1 MRYLMLAFLLVG
13 CNAPTSPATNN
24 QDPKAC
30 RGVYSTRDAQGDLHK
45 WNEYSISGQCFTDN
59 MALTQWETTTEH
71 RRIHNVHCT
80 PQSLTTTL
88 VSANNYYDFRNG
100 RIYLDLNGSTGEYRR
115 ITLAEGKDGKQVY
128 TRLQGCFYVRNDA
141 TFGQQL
147 LLDAIDT
154 ASSQAAD
161 FMEIFTYTTT
171 ATTLESVRFDDS
183 GDWDYRNCPY
193 LDTPWGYCD
202 LLKQN
207 GNIMYFPNNLTA
219 AQQASLLAEAILIRR
234 QFNYATVSSS
244 SFESVWSNP
253 GLGRVEESRE
263 DYKYATA
270 AIVDIPNFIDQA
282 YAAFI
287 RGERPT
293 LPDISSL
300 RIALI
305 CYDGKRNVILN
316 DGSSSTIFGQICYE
330 NNQYTFIQ

>member
-1 MRYLMLAFLLVG
+1 MRYLICLLALTG
-13 CNAPTSPATNN
+13 CNAPSDPAVTSISSA
-24 QDPKAC
+24 QC
-30 RGVYSTRDAQGDLHK
+30 RGAYSTRDAQGDLHK
-45 WNEYSISGQCFTDN
+45 WNEYAFNGQCFTDN
-59 MALTQWETTTEH
+59 IALTRWESTTEH

-80 PQSLTTTL
+80 PQGLTTTL
-88 VSANNYYDFRNG
+88 VSANNYYSYRDG

-141 TFGQQL
+141 TAGQQL
-147 LLDAIDT
+147 LLDTIDT

-183 GDWDYRNCPY
+183 GDWDFKFCP

-202 LLKQN
+202 LLRN
-207 GNIMYFPNNLTA
+207 GNIMFFSILTA

-234 QFNYATVSSS
+234 QFNYATVPSS

-253 GLGRVEESRE
+253 GLGRVEEVRE

-270 AIVDIPNFIDQA
+270 AIVDTPYYIDESWANFL
-282 YAAFI
+282 
-287 RGERPT
+287 RGERPIM
-293 LPDISSL
+293 PDVASN
-300 RIALI
+300 RIPLI
-305 CYDGKRNVILN
+305 CYDGKRSVILN